1 MRWLEEAS
9 FILLLEQDAA
19 SRLQIQTPQ
28 QQFQSHN
35 NTVWFN
41 ENSTNNTS
49 QPFPDESD
57 GYLKQLELLASLLL
71 LYF

>member
-1 MRWLEEAS
+1 MRWLDEAS
-9 FILLLEQDAA
+9 FILLSEQDAA

-35 NTVWFN
+35 NTVLFN

-49 QPFPDESD
+49 QPFPNASD
-57 GYLKQLELLASLLL
+57 GYRKQLELLASLLL
-71 LYF
+71 LYI